1 MPIVLFGNIL
11 SFAGC
16 TLMVLV
22 GLIKDKRRILYTQCV
37 QFTLQ
42 GAANLILGGTS
53 GFIANIVSIVR
64 NLVFSK
70 WKSSLWLKIGFII
83 LQLLLAL
90 STLAEG
96 AIALLPIASTVLFTW
111 FIDTKS
117 EVKLKIVI
125 ISTQIHKGFMGAP
138 FYQVTLIKHQNKIRI
153 FYGGYSVSYYN
164 LGSAGLFEIFLN

>member
-1 MPIVLFGNIL
+1 
-11 SFAGC
+11 
-16 TLMVLV
+16 MVLI
-22 GLIKDKRRILYTQCV
+22 GLIKEKRRILYTQCV

-53 GFIANIVSIVR
+53 GFIANVVSIIR

-70 WKSSLWLKIGFII
+70 WKSTIWLKIGFIV

-90 STLAEG
+90 SSLSEG

-125 ISTQIHKGFMGAP
+125 ISTQILWVIYDFIHLNYVAVCFDCFTMISNFIGILMITGIKGK
-138 FYQVTLIKHQNKIRI
+138 QK
-153 FYGGYSVSYYN
+153 
-164 LGSAGLFEIFLN
+164 

>member
-22 GLIKDKRRILYTQCV
+22 GLIKDKRRILYTQCI

-70 WKSSLWLKIGFII
+70 WRSSLWLKIGFII

-90 STLAEG
+90 STLSEG

-125 ISTQIHKGFMGAP
+125 ISTQILWVVYDFIHLNYVAVCFDCFTMISNFIGILMIIG
-138 FYQVTLIKHQNKIRI
+138 IKDKKR
-153 FYGGYSVSYYN
+153 
-164 LGSAGLFEIFLN
+164 

>member
-125 ISTQIHKGFMGAP
+125 ISTQILWVVYDFIHLNYVAVCFDCFTMISNFIGILMISGIKG
-138 FYQVTLIKHQNKIRI
+138 KKR
-153 FYGGYSVSYYN
+153 
-164 LGSAGLFEIFLN
+164 

>member
-1 MPIVLFGNIL
+1 
-11 SFAGC
+11 
-16 TLMVLV
+16 MVII
-22 GLIKDKRRILYTQCV
+22 GLIKEKRRILYTQCV

-53 GFIANIVSIVR
+53 GFIANLVSIVR

-70 WKSSLWLKIGFII
+70 WKSTIWLKIGFIV

-90 STLAEG
+90 STLSEG

-111 FIDTKS
+111 FLDTNS

-125 ISTQIHKGFMGAP
+125 ISTQILWVIYDFVH
-138 FYQVTLIKHQNKIRI
+138 
-153 FYGGYSVSYYN
+153 
-164 LGSAGLFEIFLN
+164 LNYVAVCFDCFTMISNFIGILMITGVKKK

>member
-1 MPIVLFGNIL
+1 MTIVVIGNII
-11 SFAGC
+11 SFVGC
-16 TLMVLV
+16 ALMVLI
-22 GLIKDKRRILYTQCV
+22 GLIKEKRRILYTQCI

-53 GFIANIVSIVR
+53 GFIANVVSIVR

-70 WKSSLWLKIGFII
+70 WKTTIWLKVGFIV

-90 STLAEG
+90 SSLSEG

-125 ISTQIHKGFMGAP
+125 ISTQILWVIYDFIHLNYVAVCFDCFTMISNFIGILMITGIKG
-138 FYQVTLIKHQNKIRI
+138 KKK
-153 FYGGYSVSYYN
+153 
-164 LGSAGLFEIFLN
+164 

>member
-22 GLIKDKRRILYTQCV
+22 GLIKDKRRILYTQCI

-96 AIALLPIASTVLFTW
+96 AISLLPIASTVLFTW

-125 ISTQIHKGFMGAP
+125 ISTQILWVVYDFIHLNYVAVCFDCFTMISNFIGILMISGIKG
-138 FYQVTLIKHQNKIRI
+138 KKR
-153 FYGGYSVSYYN
+153 
-164 LGSAGLFEIFLN
+164 